1 MRNPKKLQV
10 VLAVAL
16 CCVLAASVVI
26 AAEDRP
32 APRGGNQQ
40 EPGQGGQRGG
50 RGGFDREAMQTR
62 MLEMMKERLGASDE
76 EWKVIQPRLSEVM
89 MLAQSARG
97 GGVRGMVGGRGNR
110 GNRGQNQQATEP
122 STDPVEIASQ
132 ALQETLD
139 KEAPSSTE
147 IQNKLLALRGARE
160 QAKQKLVAAQQ
171 KLREV
176 LSVKQEAQLVVMG
189 MLD

>member
-1 MRNPKKLQV
+1 MGKSKKLQML
-10 VLAVAL
+10 LAIAL

-32 APRGGNQQ
+32 ARGGRQGFG
-40 EPGQGGQRGG
+40 PGGPGG

-89 MLAQSARG
+89 TLQQSTRFGDMRRMFGRRG
-97 GGVRGMVGGRGNR
+97 RRNGDGGD
-110 GNRGQNQQATEP
+110 QQATEAT
-122 STDPVEIASQ
+122 TDPVEKASQ
-132 ALQETLD
+132 ELQETLD
-139 KEAPSSTE
+139 KDAPSSTE
-147 IQNKLLALRGARE
+147 IQNKLLALRGAKE

-176 LSVKQEAQLVVMG
+176 LSVKQEAQLVLMG